1 MTIENQRNIYRI
13 WLRKMITTLVFTISI
28 LLVLFT
34 GWFENP
40 DWVINKYHVIIAI
53 AVIYF
58 GLGLINYFRDPYYL
72 HFQETEEMLIVRYY
86 PVSIFNKRKNS
97 IEIPKKLLV
106 TFRIERFFLGIE
118 ERLILYQ
125 HYRNKVAKY
134 PPISLSAVD
143 KADRRKLREVLT
155 RYSKK

>member
-1 MTIENQRNIYRI
+1 MTIDNQRNIYRI

-40 DWVINKYHVIIAI
+40 DQVINKYHVIIAI

-58 GLGLINYFRDPYYL
+58 GLGLINYFRNPYYL
-72 HFQETEEMLIVRYY
+72 YFQETEEMLIVRYY

-97 IEIPKKLLV
+97 IEIPKKLFV
-106 TFRIERFFLGIE
+106 TFRIERFFLGLE

-143 KADRRKLREVLT
+143 KPDRRKLREVLT